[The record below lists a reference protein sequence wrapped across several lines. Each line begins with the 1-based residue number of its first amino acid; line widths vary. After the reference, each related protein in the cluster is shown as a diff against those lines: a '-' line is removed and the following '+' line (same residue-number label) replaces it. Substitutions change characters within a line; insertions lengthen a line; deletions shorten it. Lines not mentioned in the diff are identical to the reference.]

1 MIEEF
6 LLWVHLISQAVQNQQ
21 VLVNQSQSNV
31 IFIAYIITIRKSY
44 LFGMAFLFCDI
55 STMIELTPDNLP
67 SDLYGLTFY
76 CVTLLTWLSVAILH
90 IRQTS
95 NKNTLICCAIM
106 ILFLLTMAWD
116 SYINA
121 YIETFIWRNYENI
134 ILLIHVCIIISLY
147 KPRAIID
154 NMVGKLV
161 HTINLLRNNY
171 ARLYFWYTIKNWQIN
186 KRLL

>member
-6 LLWVHLISQAVQNQQ
+6 LTWVQLISQAVQSQQ
-21 VLVNQSQSNV
+21 VLVNQNQSNV
-31 IFIAYIITIRKSY
+31 IFIAYIVTIRKSY
-44 LFGMAFLFCDI
+44 LFGVAFLFCEIMSKIDVIPSSTGHDI
-55 STMIELTPDNLP
+55 
-67 SDLYGLTFY
+67 YGLTFY
-76 CVTLLTWLSVAILH
+76 CAILLTWLSVASLH

-121 YIETFIWRNYENI
+121 YTETFIWRNYENI

-154 NMVGKLV
+154 GLV
-161 HTINLLRNNY
+161 DKFINAVHLLRNNY
-171 ARLYFWYTIKNWQIN
+171 ACLYFWYTIKNWQIN

>member
-6 LLWVHLISQAVQNQQ
+6 LLWLELISRSDLQN
-21 VLVNQSQSNV
+21 LLEAQSQSNV
-31 IFIAYIITIRKSY
+31 IFIAYIVTIRKSY
-44 LFGMAFLFCDI
+44 LFGVAFLFCEVLGKSGFI
-55 STMIELTPDNLP
+55 STSLDQSI
-67 SDLYGLTFY
+67 YGLVFY
-76 CVTLLTWLSVAILH
+76 CAYLLTWLSVASLH

-106 ILFLLTMAWD
+106 ILFLSTMAWD

-121 YIETFIWRNYENI
+121 YTETFIWRNYENI

-154 NMVGKLV
+154 GLVGKLINA
-161 HTINLLRNNY
+161 INLLRNNY
-171 ARLYFWYTIKNWQIN
+171 ACLYFWYTIRNWQIN

>member
-6 LLWVHLISQAVQNQQ
+6 LLWLELISRSDLQN
-21 VLVNQSQSNV
+21 LLEAQSQSNV
-31 IFIAYIITIRKSY
+31 IFIAYILTIKRSY
-44 LFGMAFLFCDI
+44 IFCAAFLFCEVLGKSGFV
-55 STMIELTPDNLP
+55 STSLSQSI
-67 SDLYGLTFY
+67 YGLIFY
-76 CVTLLTWLSVAILH
+76 CAYLLTWLSVASLH

-121 YIETFIWRNYENI
+121 YTETFIWRNYENI

-154 NMVGKLV
+154 GLVGKLV
-161 HTINLLRNNY
+161 NAVNLLRNNY
-171 ARLYFWYTIKNWQIN
+171 ACLYFWYTIKNWQIN

>member
-6 LLWVHLISQAVQNQQ
+6 LTWVQLISQAVQSQQ

-31 IFIAYIITIRKSY
+31 IFIAYIATIRKSY
-44 LFGMAFLFCDI
+44 LFGVAFLFCEIMSKIDI
-55 STMIELTPDNLP
+55 IPSSTGHDI
-67 SDLYGLTFY
+67 YGLVFY
-76 CVTLLTWLSVAILH
+76 CATLLTWLSVASLH

-121 YIETFIWRNYENI
+121 YTETFIWRNYENI

-154 NMVGKLV
+154 GLV
-161 HTINLLRNNY
+161 DKFINAVNLLRNNY
-171 ARLYFWYTIKNWQIN
+171 ACLYFWYTIKNWQIN

>member
-6 LLWVHLISQAVQNQQ
+6 LLWLGQLSQHDLQNR
-21 VLVNQSQSNV
+21 LVALSQSNV
-31 IFIAYIITIRKSY
+31 IFIAYIITVRKSY
-44 LFGMAFLFCDI
+44 LFGMAFLLCQII
-55 STMIELTPDNLP
+55 SIINLTPTSLP
-67 SDLYGLTFY
+67 HYLYGLIFY
-76 CVTLLTWLSVAILH
+76 CAYLLTWLSVSSLH

-121 YIETFIWRNYENI
+121 YTETFIWRNYENI

-154 NMVGKLV
+154 GLVDKLV
-161 HTINLLRNNY
+161 HAVNLLRNNY
-171 ARLYFWYTIKNWQIN
+171 ACLYFWYTIKNWQIN

>member
-6 LLWVHLISQAVQNQQ
+6 LTWVQLISQAVQSQQ
-21 VLVNQSQSNV
+21 VLVNQNQSNV
-31 IFIAYIITIRKSY
+31 IFIAYIVTIRKSY
-44 LFGMAFLFCDI
+44 LFGVAFLFCEIMSKIDVIPSSTGHDI
-55 STMIELTPDNLP
+55 
-67 SDLYGLTFY
+67 YGLTFY
-76 CVTLLTWLSVAILH
+76 CAILLTWLSVAGLH

-121 YIETFIWRNYENI
+121 YTETFIWRNYENI

-154 NMVGKLV
+154 GLV
-161 HTINLLRNNY
+161 DKFINAVHLLRNNY
-171 ARLYFWYTIKNWQIN
+171 ACLYFWYTIKNWQIN

>member
-6 LLWVHLISQAVQNQQ
+6 LLWVQLLSQAAQNQQ

-44 LFGMAFLFCDI
+44 LFGSAFLFSLIVSI
-55 STMIELTPDNLP
+55 SELIPSNLP
-67 SDLYGLTFY
+67 SDLHGLVFY
-76 CVTLLTWLSVAILH
+76 CATLLTWLSVASLH

-95 NKNTLICCAIM
+95 SKNTLICCAIM

-121 YIETFIWRNYENI
+121 YTETFIWRNYENI

-154 NMVGKLV
+154 GLV
-161 HTINLLRNNY
+161 DKFINAVNLLRNNY
-171 ARLYFWYTIKNWQIN
+171 ACLYFWYTIKNWQIN